1 MIICD
6 SREKKNSHILH
17 YFDKNKIPYKITLM
31 AIADYMLDS
40 KHYIVIDRKQN
51 LEEVCRNLKYKGKT
65 AAENGGKKIPSDV
78 ARFWREVRRAY
89 ENSVE
94 MIVLVEHGEGIR
106 QLRDVALWNGSRS
119 RITGRQ
125 LLDEMDRVTTA
136 YGVKWQ
142 FCTKEETP
150 QKILEIL
157 GYKGSEEDA

>member
-51 LEEVCRNLKYKGKT
+51 LEEVCRNLTYKGKT
-65 AAENGGKKIPSDV
+65 KKENGGKPIPSDV

-89 ENSVE
+89 ANGVK
-94 MIVLVEHGEGIR
+94 MVVLVEHGEGIR
-106 QLRDVALWNGSRS
+106 TINDVATWGGSRS
-119 RITGRQ
+119 GITGRQ
-125 LLDEMDRVTTA
+125 LIDEMDRVATA
-136 YGVKWQ
+136 YGVEWQ
-142 FCTKEETP
+142 FCTKAETP
-150 QKILEIL
+150 RKILEIL
-157 GYKGSEEDA
+157 DYRSENDA